1 MLSTIY
7 SAGLSGIDG
16 FIVSVECD
24 SRKALFAFELVG
36 LPDAAV
42 KESRERVRTACEN
55 SGIRFPSM
63 AHTVN
68 LAPADRRKEGSA
80 LDLAI
85 LIGILR
91 NGGYIHRERDLSR
104 SCMIGELSLSGEL
117 RPVRGVL
124 CMCAKSSVTDLT
136 P

>member
-24 SRKALFAFELVG
+24 SQKKLYSFELVG

-85 LIGILR
+85 LVGILR
-91 NGGYIHRERDLSR
+91 NAGYIRQEFDLSR
-104 SCMIGELSLSGEL
+104 ACMIGELSLSGEL

-124 CMCAKSSVTDLT
+124 
-136 P
+136 